1 MAEFTG
7 RISSIAIS
15 YATGKPLL
23 TLECDEH
30 PTRLQEMIDGLRAAD
45 SLTIKIG
52 KFRKKRSLDA
62 NAYYWLLVGKLAKVL
77 KISMPHCHNLML
89 RRYGTLEEFD
99 GRPVYIII
107 QDTDEASSKA
117 DEAETYHIKP
127 TAQVKEGNDG
137 LMYRTYLLLKGSH
150 DYDTAEMSDLIE
162 GLVDECKNVGIE
174 TATPDEIANM
184 LSLWQTRRDT

>member
-30 PTRLQEMIDGLRAAD
+30 PTRLQEMIEGLRAAD

-62 NAYYWLLVGKLAKVL
+62 NAYYWLLIGKLAKVL

-137 LMYRTYLLLKGSH
+137 LQYRTYLLLKGSH

>member
-30 PTRLQEMIDGLRAAD
+30 PTRLQEMIEGLRAAD

-184 LSLWQTRRDT
+184 LSLWQTRSDT

>member
-1 MAEFTG
+1 
-7 RISSIAIS
+7 
-15 YATGKPLL
+15 
-23 TLECDEH
+23 
-30 PTRLQEMIDGLRAAD
+30 MIDGLRAAD

-117 DEAETYHIKP
+117 DETETYHIKP

>member
-1 MAEFTG
+1 MCEFTG

-30 PTRLQEMIDGLRAAD
+30 PQALQEIINGLKGAE
-45 SLTIKIG
+45 SLSVKIG

-62 NAYYWLLVGKLAKVL
+62 NAYYWLLVGKLAKAL
-77 KISMPHCHNLML
+77 KISIPYCHNLML

-107 QDTDEASSKA
+107 QDTDEASEKA

>member
-30 PTRLQEMIDGLRAAD
+30 PTRLQEMIEGLRAAD

-62 NAYYWLLVGKLAKVL
+62 NAYCFVLIGKIAEKTNVPKEEVYRAAIKDIGGNYDVVCVQDKAVETLCDTWKKNGL
-77 KISMPHCHNLML
+77 GWQTDTMPSKIEGCTNVILY
-89 RRYGTLEEFD
+89 YG
-99 GRPVYIII
+99 
-107 QDTDEASSKA
+107 SS
-117 DEAETYHIKP
+117 T
-127 TAQVKEGNDG
+127 
-137 LMYRTYLLLKGSH
+137 
-150 DYDTAEMSDLIE
+150 YDTKTMSRLIDNI
-162 GLVDECKNVGIE
+162 VQDCKALGIE
-174 TATPDEIANM
+174 TMTPAE
-184 LSLWQTRRDT
+184 LSRLKESWYG

>member
-30 PTRLQEMIDGLRAAD
+30 PTRLQEMITDLRAAD

-62 NAYYWLLVGKLAKVL
+62 NAYYWLLIGKLAKVL

-174 TATPDEIANM
+174 TANPDEIANM

>member
-7 RISSIAIS
+7 RIVNMFIS

-30 PTRLQEMIDGLRAAD
+30 PTRLQEMIEVLRTAE

-77 KISMPHCHNLML
+77 KISIPYCHNLML

-107 QDTDEASSKA
+107 QDTDEASEKA

-162 GLVDECKNVGIE
+162 GLVDECKQVGIE

>member
-7 RISSIAIS
+7 RISNIAIS

-30 PTRLQEMIDGLRAAD
+30 PTRLQEMIEGLRTAE
-45 SLTIKIG
+45 SLSVKIG

-62 NAYYWLLVGKLAKVL
+62 NAYYWLLCGKLAKVL

-107 QDTDEASSKA
+107 QDTDEASQKA

-137 LMYRTYLLLKGSH
+137 LQYRTYLLLKGSH
-150 DYDTAEMSDLIE
+150 EYDTAEMSDLIE
-162 GLVDECKNVGIE
+162 GLVDECKQVGIE

-184 LSLWQTRRDT
+184 LSLWQTRRDA

>member
-30 PTRLQEMIDGLRAAD
+30 PTRLQEMIEGLRAAD

>member
-1 MAEFTG
+1 MCEFTR

-30 PTRLQEMIDGLRAAD
+30 PQALQEIINGLKGAE
-45 SLTIKIG
+45 SLSVKIG

-62 NAYYWLLVGKLAKVL
+62 NAYYWLLVGKLAKAL
-77 KISMPHCHNLML
+77 KISIPYCHNLML

-107 QDTDEASSKA
+107 QDTDEASEKA

>member
-1 MAEFTG
+1 MCEFTG

-30 PTRLQEMIDGLRAAD
+30 PQTLEEMISELKTAE
-45 SLTIKIG
+45 SLVVKLS
-52 KFRKKRSLDA
+52 KHKKKRSKSA
-62 NAYYWLLVGKLAKVL
+62 NSYYWELLHKLAKKL
-77 KISMPHCHNLML
+77 KISSSYCHNLML
-89 RRYGTLEEFD
+89 RRYGALEEFD
-99 GRPVYIII
+99 GQVVYWVIP
-107 QDTDEASSKA
+107 DTEEASHKA
-117 DEAETYHIKP
+117 DESDTFHIKP

-184 LSLWQTRRDT
+184 L

>member
-30 PTRLQEMIDGLRAAD
+30 PTRLQEMIEGLRAAD

-137 LMYRTYLLLKGSH
+137 LMY
-150 DYDTAEMSDLIE
+150 
-162 GLVDECKNVGIE
+162 
-174 TATPDEIANM
+174 
-184 LSLWQTRRDT
+184 

>member
-30 PTRLQEMIDGLRAAD
+30 PTRLQEMIEGLRAAD

-77 KISMPHCHNLML
+77 KISMPHCHNLIL

-162 GLVDECKNVGIE
+162 GLVDECKQVGIE

>member
-107 QDTDEASSKA
+107 QDTDEASEKA